1 MEEQLALEQRVWQRV
16 RGLRSPETDL
26 EESLE
31 ALIRLGREQRAAM
44 KGRSH
49 HLYGLEGENLAL
61 LTALYHLRFGKRV
74 PGLPSGKGNCRQ
86 RAEKMLRLYVQLENH
101 RDFGPLFTD
110 LTRRQRAI
118 CAALETDMSRRGG
131 S

>member
-49 HLYGLEGENLAL
+49 HLFSLEGENLAL

-74 PGLPSGKGNCRQ
+74 SGQPSGKGNCRQ
-86 RAEKMLRLYVQLENH
+86 RAEQMLRLYVQLENH
-101 RDFGPLFTD
+101 RDLGPLFTD
-110 LTRRQRAI
+110 LTRRQRAV
-118 CAALETDMSRRGG
+118 CAALEHHSHL
-131 S
+131 